1 MKTFVAFII
10 LTMSMAAQVQS
21 VIPLMFANYYWCDK
35 NRVSLEV
42 IK

>member
-1 MKTFVAFII
+1 MRLTYEVETFQAQGLRLTII
-10 LTMSMAAQVQS
+10 DK
-21 VIPLMFANYYWCDK
+21 YYWCDK